1 MNISQAPLNSTLKV
15 TSFSSD
21 ESRDLSD
28 IESRLM
34 HLGFIHG
41 EMISIK
47 KRAPFFKEP
56 ILVEV
61 RGRMVALTTI
71 EASLVGVEVMA

>member
-1 MNISQAPLNSTLKV
+1 MNISHAPLDSSLTV
-15 TSFSSD
+15 TSFSLD
-21 ESRDLSD
+21 DARELSE

-34 HLGFIHG
+34 HLGFING
-41 EMISIK
+41 AQVVLK

-61 RGRMVALTTI
+61 RGRMIALTLS
-71 EASLVGVEVMA
+71 EASLVQVEVM